1 MYKDEDQIEEERF
14 YETRDLFSELQV
26 QLEELDVGS
35 IWRYKGM
42 LEPWYQVCEGAN
54 PRLETLRGLVLSL
67 NDLNAEIKKMKKRD
81 VFVIKKGDYL

>member
-1 MYKDEDQIEEERF
+1 MYKDEDQIEEER
-14 YETRDLFSELQV
+14 YHETRDLFSELQV

-42 LEPWYQVCEGAN
+42 LEPWYQMFEGPN
-54 PRLETLRGLVLSL
+54 PRLETLKGLVLSL

-81 VFVIKKGDYL
+81 VFVIDKRNYV

>member
-14 YETRDLFSELQV
+14 HETRDLFCELQV

-42 LEPWYQVCEGAN
+42 MEPWYQRCEGPN
-54 PRLETLRGLVLSL
+54 PRLETLKGLVLSL

-81 VFVIKKGDYL
+81 VFVIGRHDYS

>member
-42 LEPWYQVCEGAN
+42 LEPWYQVCEG
-54 PRLETLRGLVLSL
+54 RDMLRGGEEHEE
-67 NDLNAEIKKMKKRD
+67 ARD
-81 VFVIKKGDYL
+81 RRS